1 MDNRQ
6 QIFFE
11 VKIDYQ
17 RSALNLSS
25 KFRAQSSELKVQS
38 SKLKVQSSELRTQ
51 SSRFL

>member
-17 RSALNLSS
+17 RSALSLSS
-25 KFRAQSSELKVQS
+25 KFRAQSSELKVLINSNRHRYRQ
-38 SKLKVQSSELRTQ
+38 
-51 SSRFL
+51 

>member
-17 RSALNLSS
+17 WSALNLSS
-25 KFRAQSSELKVQS
+25 KFRTQSSELKVQS
-38 SKLKVQSSELRTQ
+38 SELRAQ
-51 SSRFL
+51 GSYKL

>member
-17 RSALNLSS
+17 RSALSLSS
-25 KFRAQSSELKVQS
+25 KFRAQSSKLKVQS
-38 SKLKVQSSELRTQ
+38 SKFRAQGSYKL
-51 SSRFL
+51 